1 MNYSPNSTKFA
12 GLGILALIALFIGA
26 TVWPEPAQSLNQL
39 SASVA
44 PPRSTLTP
52 SSDTSAG
59 DMSTGGLPERL
70 TATPGGATPLVF
82 PTVSGTPLVTSPF
95 RFPTSPPTI
104 SPTPSAACSDVF
116 PLASVESITFGVTTI
131 TQLEASFGRARYQ
144 SGRAPRFR
152 FEEGECVLIVTVG
165 VDEVLDAELAQYG
178 TLNWLLERYG
188 EPERVGI
195 SQGNLTLLDIGH
207 AVLLYPD
214 MGIIAIFEVGIDALA
229 PDTPVSKLQFRPP
242 YAAEK
247 QAQRLNLRLV
257 KIGHCRN
264 RSHSHV
270 EIMQCDPVPVFLLG
284 CSQ

>member
-1 MNYSPNSTKFA
+1 MNHSPDFTKFA
-12 GLGILALIALFIGA
+12 GLVILALLALFVSA
-26 TVWPEPAQSLNQL
+26 AFWSEPAPSLDQL

-52 SSDTSAG
+52 LPDTTAG
-59 DMSTGGLPERL
+59 NVHTGVLPERF
-70 TATPGGATPLVF
+70 TATPGSATARVF
-82 PTVSGTPLVTSPF
+82 PTAPRTPSVTSPF

-104 SPTPSAACSDVF
+104 SPTPSVACNDVF

-152 FEEGECVLIVTVG
+152 FEEGDCVMIVTVG
-165 VDEVLDAELAQYG
+165 VDEVLDAELLRYG
-178 TLNWLLERYG
+178 TLNLLLESYG
-188 EPERVGI
+188 EPERVGV

-214 MGIIAIFEVGIDALA
+214 MGIIAIFEVGIDTLA
-229 PDTPVSKLQFRPP
+229 PDTPVYKLQFRPP

-247 QAQRLNLRLV
+247 QAQRLNLRL
-257 KIGHCRN
+257 IEDWTLPESPPLPR
-264 RSHSHV
+264 
-270 EIMQCDPVPVFLLG
+270 
-284 CSQ
+284 